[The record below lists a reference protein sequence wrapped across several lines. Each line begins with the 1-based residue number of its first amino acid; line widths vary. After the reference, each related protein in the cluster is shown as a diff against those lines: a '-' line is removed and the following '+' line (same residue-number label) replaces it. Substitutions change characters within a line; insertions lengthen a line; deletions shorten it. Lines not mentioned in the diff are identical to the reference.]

1 MKKMLIQIIKFGMV
15 GALCFLID
23 YGLMILLTEIFHVYY
38 LISCMISFTVS
49 VVVNYLLSMRF
60 VFLSREDMDKRMEF
74 LLFVV
79 LSLIGLGL
87 NQLLMWLLV
96 DKGGLHYM
104 LSKIVVTVIVMVYNF
119 VTRKLLLEKKTHQ

>member
-1 MKKMLIQIIKFGMV
+1 MKKMLIQIIKFCMV
-15 GALCFLID
+15 GTLCFLID

-119 VTRKLLLEKKTHQ
+119 VTRKLLLEKKTPQ

>member
-119 VTRKLLLEKKTHQ
+119 VTRKLLLEKKTPQ

>member
-1 MKKMLIQIIKFGMV
+1 MLIQIIKFGMV
-15 GALCFLID
+15 GALCFLIN

-119 VTRKLLLEKKTHQ
+119 VTRKLLLEKKTPQ

>member
-60 VFLSREDMDKRMEF
+60 VFLSKEDMDKRMEF

-119 VTRKLLLEKKTHQ
+119 VTRKLLLEKKTPQ